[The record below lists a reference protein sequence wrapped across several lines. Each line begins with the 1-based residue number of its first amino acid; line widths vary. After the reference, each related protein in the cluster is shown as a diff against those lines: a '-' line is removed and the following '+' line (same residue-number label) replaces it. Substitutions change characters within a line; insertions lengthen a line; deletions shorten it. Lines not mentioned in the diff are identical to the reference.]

1 MKIIRLTLLLF
12 IQSLQII
19 AFSQRQNLKFD
30 HLDINSGLSQN
41 NVMCMLQDKQG
52 FMWFGTRDGLNKYDG
67 YKFTVY
73 KTEVKDSNSI
83 SNTFITGMEED
94 ARGIIWI
101 ATRGGGLNAYDKAK
115 DKFIHFKHDP
125 KNPSSISSNLLT
137 GMSKDREGNLWI
149 CTEDGLNYLE
159 AGKNTFVHY
168 NVNAKSVYEDSEHNL
183 WIGGLTDGLHL
194 LDKNTKK
201 FTTWRYN
208 KNDSASLSND
218 IVSTIFEDSKH
229 RLWVGTLEG
238 GLNLFNKGTG
248 KFRRFAYGRQKG
260 NGLLVSTVFSIAEDN
275 TGRLWIGTENGGLS
289 IYNPSTDI
297 FENYVHD
304 EMDNNSV
311 SYNSI
316 DIVYRDRNDNMWIG
330 TFAGGVNIVNKNS
343 NRFEHYKHTS
353 SVNSLSDNNVLSIAE
368 DTHGKVWIGTD
379 GGGLNLFDPVTK
391 NFTHFLHDPKN
402 NKSICGN
409 YVLSVCADSKDNI
422 WTGTWGDGLTIF
434 NPRANTYRHFKN
446 NPDDSTSI
454 SCNNAWVIFEDH
466 EKNIWVGTYNGG
478 LNLYNPANNT
488 FTRFISGS
496 TTMNTD
502 KILSISEDNT
512 GDNLWIG
519 TDGGGLLA
527 FNKKTK
533 AFSAYL
539 HDDHKNSIS
548 DNRVNNVYPDK
559 YGNFWVGTMMG
570 LNYFD
575 VKKKTFTVYFTEQ
588 GLPNNVV
595 FGILE
600 DKKNNLWISTTRGVT
615 RFNPA
620 ANAFKN
626 FGVQDGLQSYEFKM
640 RSFCKTSAGD
650 FYFGGINGFNKFSPD
665 KIKEDPFQPPLV
677 LTDFRIFNKKVL
689 IARDSKDH
697 SPLKQDISQT
707 TQITLPYKN
716 AVISFEF
723 ASLNYTISD
732 NRQYSYMLEGFDAKW
747 NDVGTNR
754 TATYTNLDPGK
765 YVLKVRGTD
774 NEGNWSSN
782 MITFQLTI
790 TPPFYL
796 TWWFKLMAGLTI
808 AGSILTVY
816 RFRVNII
823 NAQKEKL
830 QELVEEQTIQ
840 LKHINAEERKAR
852 MQADAANK
860 AKSIFLATMSHEIR
874 TPMNGVIG
882 MASLLSE
889 TKLNDEQREYA
900 KTISSCSET
909 LLNVI
914 NDILDFSK
922 IESGNMEIES
932 RDFDLRTC
940 IEEVLDMF
948 AGKAGQL
955 GLDLVYEIDPEV
967 PMQIMGDSHR
977 LRQVLMNLVNNAI
990 KFTRR
995 GEIFV
1000 GVHLEKEKKGEGME
1014 LRFEVRDTG
1023 IGIPADKM
1031 ERLFKAFS
1039 QVDSSTTRRYG
1050 GTGLGLVI
1058 CEKLVDL
1065 MGGYIEVKSKEGVGT
1080 SFIFTIKTMPGS
1092 QILRTYVTNHMAGIE
1107 GKRILV
1113 VDDNTTNRSILKNQ
1127 LELWKLEPVLA
1138 DSGAEALEILSRSK
1152 TFDLM
1157 LSDMQMPEMD
1167 GCQLAAKVKQ
1177 LHPSLPIILLSS
1189 VGDERNEKYEGLFCS
1204 ILTKPVKQEML
1215 SRIIINELR
1224 GKSNDITEQDT
1235 PKQKLSPDFAAEH
1248 PMNILVAEDNLVNQ
1262 KLTLKIL
1269 NKLGYSADLAEN
1281 GRQVITRMSNT
1292 HYDLILMDVQMPEM
1306 DGLEATR
1313 TIRKGKRRQ
1322 PLIIAMTANAMKE
1335 DKDECERAG
1344 MDDFLSKPV
1353 KLEDLVAM
1361 LEKWSSHVQQKKG
1374 FLQANLS
1381 SF

>member
-1 MKIIRLTLLLF
+1 
-12 IQSLQII
+12 
-19 AFSQRQNLKFD
+19 
-30 HLDINSGLSQN
+30 
-41 NVMCMLQDKQG
+41 
-52 FMWFGTRDGLNKYDG
+52 
-67 YKFTVY
+67 
-73 KTEVKDSNSI
+73 
-83 SNTFITGMEED
+83 
-94 ARGIIWI
+94 
-101 ATRGGGLNAYDKAK
+101 
-115 DKFIHFKHDP
+115 
-125 KNPSSISSNLLT
+125 
-137 GMSKDREGNLWI
+137 
-149 CTEDGLNYLE
+149 
-159 AGKNTFVHY
+159 
-168 NVNAKSVYEDSEHNL
+168 
-183 WIGGLTDGLHL
+183 
-194 LDKNTKK
+194 
-201 FTTWRYN
+201 
-208 KNDSASLSND
+208 
-218 IVSTIFEDSKH
+218 
-229 RLWVGTLEG
+229 
-238 GLNLFNKGTG
+238 
-248 KFRRFAYGRQKG
+248 
-260 NGLLVSTVFSIAEDN
+260 
-275 TGRLWIGTENGGLS
+275 
-289 IYNPSTDI
+289 
-297 FENYVHD
+297 
-304 EMDNNSV
+304 
-311 SYNSI
+311 
-316 DIVYRDRNDNMWIG
+316 
-330 TFAGGVNIVNKNS
+330 
-343 NRFEHYKHTS
+343 
-353 SVNSLSDNNVLSIAE
+353 
-368 DTHGKVWIGTD
+368 
-379 GGGLNLFDPVTK
+379 
-391 NFTHFLHDPKN
+391 
-402 NKSICGN
+402 
-409 YVLSVCADSKDNI
+409 
-422 WTGTWGDGLTIF
+422 
-434 NPRANTYRHFKN
+434 
-446 NPDDSTSI
+446 
-454 SCNNAWVIFEDH
+454 
-466 EKNIWVGTYNGG
+466 
-478 LNLYNPANNT
+478 
-488 FTRFISGS
+488 
-496 TTMNTD
+496 
-502 KILSISEDNT
+502 
-512 GDNLWIG
+512 
-519 TDGGGLLA
+519 
-527 FNKKTK
+527 
-533 AFSAYL
+533 
-539 HDDHKNSIS
+539 
-548 DNRVNNVYPDK
+548 
-559 YGNFWVGTMMG
+559 
-570 LNYFD
+570 
-575 VKKKTFTVYFTEQ
+575 
-588 GLPNNVV
+588 
-595 FGILE
+595 
-600 DKKNNLWISTTRGVT
+600 
-615 RFNPA
+615 
-620 ANAFKN
+620 
-626 FGVQDGLQSYEFKM
+626 
-640 RSFCKTSAGD
+640 
-650 FYFGGINGFNKFSPD
+650 
-665 KIKEDPFQPPLV
+665 
-677 LTDFRIFNKKVL
+677 
-689 IARDSKDH
+689 
-697 SPLKQDISQT
+697 
-707 TQITLPYKN
+707 
-716 AVISFEF
+716 
-723 ASLNYTISD
+723 
-732 NRQYSYMLEGFDAKW
+732 
-747 NDVGTNR
+747 
-754 TATYTNLDPGK
+754 
-765 YVLKVRGTD
+765 
-774 NEGNWSSN
+774 
-782 MITFQLTI
+782 
-790 TPPFYL
+790 
-796 TWWFKLMAGLTI
+796 MAGLTI

-1177 LHPSLPIILLSS
+1177 LYPTLPIILLSS

-1381 SF
+1381 SV